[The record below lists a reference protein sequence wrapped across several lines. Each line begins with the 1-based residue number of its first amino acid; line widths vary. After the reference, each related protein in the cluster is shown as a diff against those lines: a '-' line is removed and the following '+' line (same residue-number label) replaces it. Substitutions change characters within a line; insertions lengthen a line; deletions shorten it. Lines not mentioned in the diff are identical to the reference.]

1 MNVLL
6 IDSTTKIVEHEIN
19 LYNFTCF
26 ADIAEELNIDSVT
39 LIPLDD
45 SETQDYPTF
54 CFNKDKTINEII
66 FDFIELSDEDQSIGL
81 AYNQYINSYLNNMDE
96 ILEKYYGVWDSE
108 QDFAENLI
116 EEIYGSDIEA
126 LPELIRYHIDYH
138 GITRDLFMT
147 DYNFINET
155 NMVFLNY

>member
-39 LIPLDD
+39 LIPLDE

-66 FDFIELSDEDQSIGL
+66 FDFIELSDEDQSIFL
-81 AYNQYINSYLNNMDE
+81 AYNQYIDSYLNNMDE
-96 ILEKYYGVWDSE
+96 ILEKYYGVWNSE
-108 QDFAENLI
+108 QEFTENLI
-116 EEIYGSDIEA
+116 DDIYGSDIEA
-126 LPELIRYHIDYH
+126 LPDLIKYHIDYS
-138 GITRDLFMT
+138 GISRDLFLA
-147 DYNFINET
+147 DYNYVEKY

>member
-1 MNVLL
+1 
-6 IDSTTKIVEHEIN
+6 
-19 LYNFTCF
+19 
-26 ADIAEELNIDSVT
+26 
-39 LIPLDD
+39 
-45 SETQDYPTF
+45 
-54 CFNKDKTINEII
+54 
-66 FDFIELSDEDQSIGL
+66 
-81 AYNQYINSYLNNMDE
+81 MDE

-126 LPELIRYHIDYH
+126 LPELIKYHIDYH

-147 DYNFINET
+147 NYNFINET

>member
-39 LIPLDD
+39 LIPLDE

-66 FDFIELSDEDQSIGL
+66 FDFIELSDEDQSIVL
-81 AYNQYINSYLNNMDE
+81 AYNQYIDSYLNNMDE
-96 ILEKYYGVWDSE
+96 KYLESSNERIV
-108 QDFAENLI
+108 L
-116 EEIYGSDIEA
+116 
-126 LPELIRYHIDYH
+126 DYIS
-138 GITRDLFMT
+138 GMT
-147 DYNFINET
+147 DDYFISSYKKIC
-155 NMVFLNY
+155 LNKEN